1 MKIAVVVW
9 LLFGPLAVNA
19 HEYRSVYSRS
29 QVCSKQIYKEQYV
42 RGNRFNKGYVK
53 SWTENIDIPC
63 NSSHGSSLKNIFIF
77 AYNLGYL
84 LDCL

>member
-63 NSSHGSSLKNIFIF
+63 IDSKSFKNG
-77 AYNLGYL
+77 NLNCL
-84 LDCL
+84 LNTYHM